1 MMTLSRTNK
10 MLLAVVVAAA
20 VVGAYW
26 FLLLSPQR
34 EKATQLQ
41 GDVAKKQTE
50 LTQAQSQMATYEK
63 ARTAYKANYARFAK
77 VGKAVPADD
86 DVRSLLVQLDSA
98 SNRSNVD
105 FNTVEVGTGSAA
117 GATAAAGSANG
128 SATPA
133 TTASTTLAKAPGL
146 VPIGS
151 TGVSALPFTLSF
163 DGSFFG
169 LAGLFNR
176 LEHFVSVRNDKVSA
190 SGRLLRIETLQITPG
205 AKGWPSMKADIGAA
219 SYVIDPVTAPAA
231 PAAGATSTGTPAT
244 PASSSGGSTPST
256 TTATA
261 TGVGR

>member
-10 MLLAVVVAAA
+10 ILLAVLVAAA
-20 VVGAYW
+20 VAGAYW

-34 EKATQLQ
+34 DKAAQLQ
-41 GDVAKKQTE
+41 TDVDSKRTE
-50 LTQAQSQMATYEK
+50 LTQAQAQMATYEK
-63 ARTAYKANYARFAK
+63 ARAAYKANYARFAG

-98 SNRSNVD
+98 SDRANVD

-117 GATAAAGSANG
+117 GATAASAPTPS
-128 SATPA
+128 SATA
-133 TTASTTLAKAPGL
+133 TLAKAPGL

-163 DGSFFG
+163 NGSFFG
-169 LAGLFNR
+169 LAGFFNR
-176 LEHFVSVRNDKVSA
+176 LEHFVSVRNEKVKA
-190 SGRLLRIETLQITPG
+190 SGRLLRIETLQLTAG
-205 AKGWPSMKADIGAA
+205 TNGWPHMKASVGAA
-219 SYVIDPVTAPAA
+219 SYVIDPLTQPGAA
-231 PAAGATSTGTPAT
+231 ADGATSTGTTAK
-244 PASSSGGSTPST
+244 PASTSGGSTPTT

>member
-10 MLLAVVVAAA
+10 ILLAVVLAAA
-20 VVGAYW
+20 VAGAYW
-26 FLLLSPQR
+26 FMLLSPQR
-34 EKATQLQ
+34 AKATQLQ
-41 GDVAKKQTE
+41 ADVAAKQAE
-50 LTQAQSQMATYEK
+50 LAQAQGQMAQYEK
-63 ARTAYKANYARFAK
+63 ARVAYKANYARFAS

-98 SNRSNVD
+98 SGKSNVD

-117 GATAAAGSANG
+117 GATAPS
-128 SATPA
+128 TP
-133 TTASTTLAKAPGL
+133 TKASTNTLAKAPGL

-169 LAGLFNR
+169 LSNLFNR
-176 LEHFVSVRNDKVSA
+176 LEHFVSVRNEKVSA

-205 AKGWPSMKADIGAA
+205 ASGWPSMKAQVGAA
-219 SYVIDPVTAPAA
+219 SYVIDPLEITGPGSAG
-231 PAAGATSTGTPAT
+231 GATSTGSATT
-244 PASSSGGSTPST
+244 PASTSGGSTPAT